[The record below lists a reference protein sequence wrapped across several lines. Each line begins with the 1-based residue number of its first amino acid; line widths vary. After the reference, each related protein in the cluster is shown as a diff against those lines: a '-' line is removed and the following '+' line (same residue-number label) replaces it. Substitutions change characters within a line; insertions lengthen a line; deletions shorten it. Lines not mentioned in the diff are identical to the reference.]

1 MGKYRIVAFSI
12 LSASCIALAAQLNL
26 PVRTIGG
33 EEYYYRQ
40 VKKKE
45 TIYGISK
52 ELGIKKDDIVKYNPS
67 VAAGLQ
73 KDQILYFPVS
83 VFGNAEDNPRPESH
97 NHYVKKEKRSTALQK
112 CMASP

>member
-1 MGKYRIVAFSI
+1 MGKYRIAAFSI

-73 KDQILYFPVS
+73 K
-83 VFGNAEDNPRPESH
+83 
-97 NHYVKKEKRSTALQK
+97 